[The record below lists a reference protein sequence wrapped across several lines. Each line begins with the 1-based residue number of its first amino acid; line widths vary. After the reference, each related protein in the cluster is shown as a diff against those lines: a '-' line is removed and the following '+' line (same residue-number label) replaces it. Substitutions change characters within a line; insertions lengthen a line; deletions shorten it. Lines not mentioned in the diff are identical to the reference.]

1 MKEYIPLKNQLGEIV
16 DTELYTCDQ
25 PEGYFSV
32 KLIQRLIV
40 HKECESFAQFL
51 RCRALSGIHFEEI
64 DYFEPL
70 TADDVEMLTDS
81 YFLYS
86 NELLMGFYRNGLLPD
101 ELLEEY
107 DLEYLSYGKANESYA
122 GYDFP
127 EDPGG
132 NLASLKKHVQ
142 TQWQNPIWIVPETVQ
157 RTVYKGKTGN
167 GKTFDLSVSDTR
179 EGALHIYTPEGVHGL
194 CFCQMCTKLKAYGF
208 MEVNNIQLKPEYYF
222 PQLRVALCL
231 ECSKRFEALRNKEHF
246 REEFI
251 KAIKQFKLQD
261 QGTVDI
267 PIENERIKFTAKHLA
282 EIQEIL
288 KRMPKTSGK

>member
-1 MKEYIPLKNQLGEIV
+1 
-16 DTELYTCDQ
+16 
-25 PEGYFSV
+25 
-32 KLIQRLIV
+32 
-40 HKECESFAQFL
+40 
-51 RCRALSGIHFEEI
+51 
-64 DYFEPL
+64 
-70 TADDVEMLTDS
+70 
-81 YFLYS
+81 
-86 NELLMGFYRNGLLPD
+86 
-101 ELLEEY
+101 
-107 DLEYLSYGKANESYA
+107 
-122 GYDFP
+122 
-127 EDPGG
+127 
-132 NLASLKKHVQ
+132 
-142 TQWQNPIWIVPETVQ
+142 
-157 RTVYKGKTGN
+157 
-167 GKTFDLSVSDTR
+167 
-179 EGALHIYTPEGVHGL
+179 
-194 CFCQMCTKLKAYGF
+194 